1 MDKPISAEAR
11 EWAIEQIKAHGEYSS
26 LDDLL
31 QQAEK
36 LARIATIAKKH
47 LMDKTV
53 SDLDKAHQQAQ
64 KYVKGQECGTTS
76 TN

>member
-1 MDKPISAEAR
+1 MNQPISAEAR

-36 LARIATIAKKH
+36 LA
-47 LMDKTV
+47 
-53 SDLDKAHQQAQ
+53 Q
-64 KYVKGQECGTTS
+64 KYVKNDGNQ
-76 TN
+76 